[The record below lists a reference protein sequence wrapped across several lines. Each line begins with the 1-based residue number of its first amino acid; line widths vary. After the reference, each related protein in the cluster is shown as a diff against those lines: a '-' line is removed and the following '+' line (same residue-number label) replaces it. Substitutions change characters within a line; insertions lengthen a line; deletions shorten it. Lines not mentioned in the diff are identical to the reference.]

1 MSGCSVR
8 WRATASPS
16 ICWSPS
22 WRFSTP
28 PSKLRRSPLNGAE
41 PILVAERI
49 VSLLPSATEIVA
61 ALGCA
66 GRLVGRSHECDF
78 PPEVVRLPA
87 LTASKLDGEGTSYAI
102 DQRLKSIVQE
112 GLAVYRVDGEKLR
125 ALAPDVIV
133 TQDQCEVCAVSLKD
147 VEAAVC
153 AWTDRAARIVS
164 LSPASLAD
172 VWADMRRVAE
182 ALGVA
187 GRGAALVQRLE
198 TRVAAIA
205 ARAAAAPDR
214 PRIACIEWIEP
225 LMAAGN
231 WMPEMVGLAGG
242 VNLFGEA
249 GRHSP
254 WLDWDALRAGDPDVI
269 LIAPCGF
276 DVARSRR
283 DLPALEA
290 LPGWGALPAVRAR
303 RVYIADGNQYFNRPG
318 PRLVE
323 SLEIL
328 AEILHPTQCRHG
340 HEGTGWV
347 RP

>member
-1 MSGCSVR
+1 MARV
-8 WRATASPS
+8 
-16 ICWSPS
+16 
-22 WRFSTP
+22 
-28 PSKLRRSPLNGAE
+28 
-41 PILVAERI
+41 
-49 VSLLPSATEIVA
+49 
-61 ALGCA
+61 
-66 GRLVGRSHECDF
+66 
-78 PPEVVRLPA
+78 PA

-112 GLAVYRVDGEKLR
+112 GLAVYRLDGERLR

-164 LSPASLAD
+164 LSPAALAD
-172 VWADMRRVAE
+172 VWADIGRVAA

-187 GRGAALVQRLE
+187 ERGVALVRGLE
-198 TRVAAIA
+198 SRVAAVA
-205 ARAAAAPDR
+205 ARAAAAPER
-214 PRIACIEWIEP
+214 PRVACIEWIEP

-231 WMPEMVGLAGG
+231 WMSELVALAGG

-254 WLDWDALRAGDPDVI
+254 WLRWEDLRASDPNVI
-269 LIAPCGF
+269 LVAPCGF
-276 DVARSRR
+276 DIARSRR
-283 DLPALEA
+283 DWPALEA
-290 LPGWGALPAVRAR
+290 LPGWADLRAVRAG
-303 RVYIADGNQYFNRPG
+303 RVYVADGNQYFNRPG

-328 AEILHPTQCRHG
+328 TEILHPAQCRYG
-340 HEGTGWV
+340 HEGAGWV
-347 RP
+347 RAG